1 MANYYTENVIF
12 VDTDNYS
19 LDANITIQAIKYIGN
34 TNGSIQ
40 IRKGT
45 VAGGSVLWEA
55 SGDTDE
61 NFEGCIRSKQGIFV
75 DVANGASVYIYL
87 K

>member
-19 LDANITIQAIKYIGN
+19 LDAQVTIQAIKYIGN
-34 TNGSIQ
+34 TDGSIQ

-45 VAGGSVLWEA
+45 TAGGQILWQETGA
-55 SGDTDE
+55 NNST
-61 NFEGCIRSKQGIFV
+61 FEGCIRSKEGIFV